1 MNGQTLHGGPRSALA
16 VLASAAGLALWALHF
31 TLIYAINAFACERG
45 YEQAQLFGLPWV
57 PAMVGLATAAIL
69 LPLALILR
77 GTTRSLGPPVTEG
90 GEAEPRFTTW
100 FAAVVAGYSLL
111 AVLFQAAPS
120 LVLPACGVGY

>member
-1 MNGQTLHGGPRSALA
+1 MNGGMLRRGPQSAFA

-45 YEQAQLFGLPWV
+45 FEHARLLGLPWV
-57 PAMVGLATAAIL
+57 PAMVGLATLVIL
-69 LPLALILR
+69 LPLLLILR
-77 GTTRSLGPPVTEG
+77 GTTRHLGLPVTEG
-90 GEAEPRFTTW
+90 GQAEPRFTTW
-100 FAAVVAGYSLL
+100 FAAAVAGYSLL